1 MPTAPSHCHELQ
13 PVSKMDRLKKLFKPE
28 PAYEPIHDAGAG
40 EDGVFDAADA
50 DYETGQTGGAAFAWI
65 DYSIFLLLGVAMLW
79 AWNMFL
85 AAAPYFQH
93 RFRKDQWI
101 LNHFQAAEISAATIG
116 NLGSMI
122 ILTKR
127 QKGASYAKRISTSLI
142 LTTAVFAVLA
152 LSTQVKASA
161 AAYFAFLLVAML
173 TSSIATALIQNGVF
187 AFSVGFGRSEYT
199 QAIMTGQA
207 VAGVLPPLAEIISVA
222 VMSGKHGKPGEDNGG
237 KPREDSG
244 GKPGEDNGKVLT
256 SALIYFLTATAVS
269 LTSLLAFWYL
279 LRRRALQDGLQP
291 AAKPAGDE
299 CSEAEALA
307 HQQDR
312 RRSSARSSLAA
323 SDKASVPLTSLFAK
337 LHFLALAV
345 FLCFAVTMTF
355 PVFTAS
361 IQSVSGL
368 DFAVFVPLAFL
379 VWNIGDLCGRL
390 ATLSPAISLIH
401 HPFALFCLAIARL
414 VFIPLYFLC
423 NIKGRGAVVA
433 SDLFYLVVVQFL
445 FGLTNGYL
453 GSECMMGA
461 GQWVTPDEREAAG
474 GFMSLLLVGGLT
486 AGSLLSFLLG
496 DV

>member
-1 MPTAPSHCHELQ
+1 MPTSRSHSHELQ
-13 PVSKMDRLKKLFKPE
+13 PISNMDRLKKLFKPE
-28 PAYEPIHDAGAG
+28 PTYEPIQDARG
-40 EDGVFDAADA
+40 EEDDAVDAAET
-50 DYETGQTGGAAFAWI
+50 DYETEQIGSAFSWI

-93 RFRKDQWI
+93 RFRGGRWI
-101 LNHFQAAEISAATIG
+101 LNHFQAAEISAATVG

-127 QKGASYAKRISTSLI
+127 QKGASYPKRISSSLI
-142 LTTAVFAVLA
+142 LTTVVFAVLA
-152 LSTQVKASA
+152 LSTQVRASA
-161 AAYFAFLLVAML
+161 AAYFAFLLIATL
-173 TSSIATALIQNGVF
+173 SSSIATALIQNGLF

-207 VAGVLPPLAEIISVA
+207 VAGVLPPLAEIISVT
-222 VMSGKHGKPGEDNGG
+222 VMSGRDGDQAD
-237 KPREDSG
+237 DSG
-244 GKPGEDNGKVLT
+244 EVLT
-256 SALIYFLTATAVS
+256 SALIYFLTATAISVIA
-269 LTSLLAFWYL
+269 LLAFWYL
-279 LRRRALQDGLQP
+279 LRRSALQDELQP
-291 AAKPAGDE
+291 ASKPAADE
-299 CSEAEALA
+299 FSEDDALTDE
-307 HQQDR
+307 Q
-312 RRSSARSSLAA
+312 RRSSTRPSLAA
-323 SDKASVPLTSLFAK
+323 SDKPSVPLTTLFSK

-345 FLCFAVTMTF
+345 FLCFAVTMVF
-355 PVFTAS
+355 PVFTTS
-361 IQSVSGL
+361 IQSVSGVN
-368 DFAVFVPLAFL
+368 FAIFAPLAFL
-379 VWNIGDLCGRL
+379 VWNIGDLFGRL

-401 HPFALFCLAIARL
+401 YPFALFCLAIARL

-423 NIKGRGAVVA
+423 NIKGRGAVVP
-433 SDLFYLVVVQFL
+433 SDFFYLVVVQFL